1 MWFCLTALIFNR
13 LECLWGRLSSMKD
26 SSSWL
31 CHKFLKGR
39 KCTLNISAK
48 TDAILNNCKPNE
60 ASCEGEHAA
69 NESWEAEKK
78 NCSMY

>member
-1 MWFCLTALIFNR
+1 
-13 LECLWGRLSSMKD
+13 MKD

-60 ASCEGEHAA
+60 ASCEDELQ
-69 NESWEAEKK
+69 KK
-78 NCSMY
+78 VFNSLPLKK